1 MKRIGYILK
10 TKSYYITCLI
20 LTILFLMISFAFANV
35 WTRTTETLKT
45 FNQCSANT
53 IAYDAIPD
61 IKDSFANYER
71 NVRVSLTEEEGA
83 SLNVFVYQFLE
94 NNTYTDK
101 TIFNSQNVVIGNFDV
116 LNTNEIAIPISIA
129 NQHNLGVGDSIFV
142 NGESC
147 EIKFI
152 FRDVYQI
159 YDVNFSIS
167 QTVVLV
173 GTNTVVDADVVNY
186 CNFDPAETVH
196 QQMRNLNPIRKNLSS
211 QRTVY
216 LISISLL
223 TVVCSFIMSLFRRKE
238 EVKAFRNYRF
248 SGGRTTI
255 FKLLLV
261 ELMYIVPC
269 ILITCGLGMIMS
281 ISTTLITIICA
292 IATLSWLINL
302 CILSSRVLR

>member
-101 TIFNSQNVVIGNFDV
+101 TIVNSQNVVIGNFDV

>member
-10 TKSYYITCLI
+10 TKNYYITCLI
-20 LTILFLMISFAFANV
+20 LTILFLVISLAFTKV

-53 IAYDAIPD
+53 IAYDTIPD
-61 IKDSFANYER
+61 TKDSFANFER
-71 NVRVSLTEEEGA
+71 NVRVSLTEEEGE
-83 SLNVFVYQFLE
+83 SVNVYVYQFLE
-94 NNTYTDK
+94 NINYTDK
-101 TIFNSQNVVIGNFDV
+101 TIVNFQNIVSGDFTV
-116 LNTNEIAIPISIA
+116 LGINEIAIPNSVA
-129 NQHNLGVGDSIFV
+129 KQYNLSVGDSIFV
-142 NGESC
+142 DGKSC
-147 EIKFI
+147 ELKFV
-152 FRDVYQI
+152 FRDIYQI

-173 GTNTVVDADVVNY
+173 GTNTVVGADVVNY

-216 LISISLL
+216 LVSISLL
-223 TVVCSFIMSLFRRKE
+223 TFVCSLIMSLFRRKE

-269 ILITCGLGMIMS
+269 ALITFGFGMIMS
-281 ISTTLITIICA
+281 ISTTLITIIYA
-292 IATLSWLINL
+292 VAVLSWLINL

>member
-10 TKSYYITCLI
+10 TKNYYITCLI
-20 LTILFLMISFAFANV
+20 LTILFLVISLAFTKV

-53 IAYDAIPD
+53 IAYDTIPD
-61 IKDSFANYER
+61 TKDSFANFER
-71 NVRVSLTEEEGA
+71 NVRVSLTEEEGE
-83 SLNVFVYQFLE
+83 SVNVYVYQFLE
-94 NNTYTDK
+94 NINYTDK
-101 TIFNSQNVVIGNFDV
+101 TIVNSQNIVSGDFTV
-116 LNTNEIAIPISIA
+116 LGINEIAIPNSVA
-129 NQHNLGVGDSIFV
+129 KQYNLSVGNSIFV
-142 NGESC
+142 DGESC

-152 FRDVYQI
+152 YRDVYQI

-173 GTNTVVDADVVNY
+173 GTNTVVGADVVNY

-216 LISISLL
+216 LVSISLL
-223 TVVCSFIMSLFRRKE
+223 TFVCSFIMSMFRRKE

-269 ILITCGLGMIMS
+269 VLITFGFGMIMS
-281 ISTTLITIICA
+281 ISTTLITIIYA
-292 IATLSWLINL
+292 VEVLSWLINL
-302 CILSSRVLR
+302 CILSARVLR

>member
-83 SLNVFVYQFLE
+83 SLNVFVYKFLE

>member
-20 LTILFLMISFAFANV
+20 LTILFLVISFAFANV

-71 NVRVSLTEEEGA
+71 NVRVSLSEEDGA

-101 TIFNSQNVVIGNFDV
+101 TIVNSQNVVIGNFDV

-173 GTNTVVDADVVNY
+173 GTNTVVGADVVNY

-261 ELMYIVPC
+261 EFMYIVPC

-281 ISTTLITIICA
+281 ISITLIAIICA
-292 IATLSWLINL
+292 FAALSWLINL
-302 CILSSRVLR
+302 CVLSSRVLR